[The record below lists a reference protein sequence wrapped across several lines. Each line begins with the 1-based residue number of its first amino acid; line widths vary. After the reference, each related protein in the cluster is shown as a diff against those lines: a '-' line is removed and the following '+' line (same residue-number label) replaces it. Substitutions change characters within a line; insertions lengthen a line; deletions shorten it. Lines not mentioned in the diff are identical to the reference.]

1 MKLAAGQQGLTNV
14 EHRALKSVAV
24 QFFVNGA
31 VLASYI
37 PRLPDIRDSLGLTL
51 TQIGAI
57 LAVATGVGIVGSALQ
72 GPAIESFGTRKAMIF
87 SSFVLVAGLAFVGAA
102 SNVWVL
108 IAALMVIAVSDVVTD
123 VAMNIQGSTLSAR
136 RSTPVINRL
145 HGLWSLGTVVGG
157 TIAAA
162 SAAAG
167 VSLSL
172 QLFVSAGVLA
182 LALLYVAPGLLT
194 IDEDVAESGGGRSE
208 QRAQASNGWVMVT
221 FLVLGG
227 SAIIPEV
234 ITSDWAAFRL
244 ADDLGTSNGFAGL
257 GFVAFTTGMVIGR
270 FAADSIVSRMG
281 SDVVLRVATLL
292 AAVGIVLAMVIP
304 IPTLAL
310 VGLNL
315 AGLGVSVMFPQLY
328 DMAVRSGRSNRA
340 LAGLTA
346 GSRIALLA
354 TPLLV
359 GFLAGSGGFTVGAAV
374 VVTTI
379 PAALVV
385 LSLTQ
390 RLQVGTAVSG

>member
-1 MKLAAGQQGLTNV
+1 
-14 EHRALKSVAV
+14 
-24 QFFVNGA
+24 
-31 VLASYI
+31 
-37 PRLPDIRDSLGLTL
+37 
-51 TQIGAI
+51 
-57 LAVATGVGIVGSALQ
+57 
-72 GPAIESFGTRKAMIF
+72 
-87 SSFVLVAGLAFVGAA
+87 
-102 SNVWVL
+102 
-108 IAALMVIAVSDVVTD
+108 
-123 VAMNIQGSTLSAR
+123 
-136 RSTPVINRL
+136 
-145 HGLWSLGTVVGG
+145 
-157 TIAAA
+157 
-162 SAAAG
+162 
-167 VSLSL
+167 
-172 QLFVSAGVLA
+172 
-182 LALLYVAPGLLT
+182 
-194 IDEDVAESGGGRSE
+194 
-208 QRAQASNGWVMVT
+208 
-221 FLVLGG
+221 
-227 SAIIPEV
+227 
-234 ITSDWAAFRL
+234 
-244 ADDLGTSNGFAGL
+244 
-257 GFVAFTTGMVIGR
+257 MVIGR